1 MYYILLYVN
10 NCLIYDIIGIVKFF
24 FHPSKLFLLEKI
36 VSSVLMTVGYTL
48 YVRVNPY
55 GIDMFYQLSLYVW
68 EENIGL
74 SCIVLDFVKNL
85 NIKHPEAFSN
95 IIQILN

>member
-1 MYYILLYVN
+1 MLSFFPPKQAFH
-10 NCLIYDIIGIVKFF
+10 IG
-24 FHPSKLFLLEKI
+24 KI

-55 GIDMFYQLSLYVW
+55 GKDMFYQLSLYVW

-85 NIKHPEAFSN
+85 NIQHPEAFSYSN
-95 IIQILN
+95 P

>member
-1 MYYILLYVN
+1 
-10 NCLIYDIIGIVKFF
+10 
-24 FHPSKLFLLEKI
+24 
-36 VSSVLMTVGYTL
+36 MTVDYTL

-55 GIDMFYQLSLYVW
+55 GKDMFYQLSLYVW

-85 NIKHPEAFSN
+85 NIQASRSFFIFKSLTRAVQVES
-95 IIQILN
+95 